1 MSRVEDAY
9 AELCARLPE
18 GPLPADV
25 EQIGWMLEE
34 LRVSLFA
41 QQLRTRIPV
50 SEKRVMSA
58 IADARRRHGLA

>member
-1 MSRVEDAY
+1 
-9 AELCARLPE
+9 
-18 GPLPADV
+18 
-25 EQIGWMLEE
+25 
-34 LRVSLFA
+34 VSLFA